1 MNAWQTIAVAT
12 LSYLLGSVSF
22 AWILAKKIAG
32 VDLRTVGSGNL
43 GATNAGRLLG
53 RKWAIVIYLLDFSKG
68 FVPVIVLRRAFG
80 DPSGPATVPVS
91 IVAGLAA
98 FLGHCLPIW
107 HGFRGGKGVA
117 TASGVITALTPRAA
131 ALVFLIFGLAVALS
145 RRISVGSVA
154 GAAALPLVHFLL
166 RENSAT
172 NELAASWT
180 LALYGVLAIV
190 VIFRH
195 RQNLRRLVRGEEP
208 RIGARKP

>member
-12 LSYLLGSVSF
+12 LSYLLGSISF

-53 RKWAIVIYLLDFSKG
+53 RKWAVVIYLLDFAKG
-68 FVPVIVLRRAFG
+68 FAPVVVLRRAFG
-80 DPSGPATVPVS
+80 DPAGPATVPVS

-98 FLGHCLPIW
+98 FLGHCLPVW

-117 TASGVITALTPRAA
+117 TASGVIAALTPRAA
-131 ALVFLIFGLAVALS
+131 GIVFLVFGLAVALS
-145 RRISVGSVA
+145 RRVSVGSVA
-154 GAAALPLVHFLL
+154 AAAALPVVHFLL
-166 RENSAT
+166 REGSAT
-172 NELAASWT
+172 NEHATSWT
-180 LALYGVLAIV
+180 LGLYGVLAIV
-190 VIFRH
+190 VIYRH
-195 RQNLRRLVRGEEP
+195 RQNLRRLFRGEEP